1 VVQWCSGAV
10 VQWCNGARAMAQW
23 RRGAVVQMLRCC
35 GGFEQV
41 LSFSRG
47 DCFLCRCAEVQWYHN
62 GTEVHRFTGAGAG
75 AGAGAGLAGGG
86 AGEEV
91 KR

>member
-1 VVQWCSGAV
+1 MVQWCSGAV

-23 RRGAVVQMLRCC
+23 RRGAVGQMLRCC

-62 GTEVHRFTGAGAG
+62 GTEVHRFTGSQVQVQVQVQVWQVGVQ
-75 AGAGAGLAGGG
+75 
-86 AGEEV
+86 V